1 MPPERVDYD
10 FNVQAAEL
18 ALRRR
23 SGDGRPGVDDLSV
36 FFLAQ
41 GEQSADAVMA
51 RLTTFIRA
59 AKQTLDLAV
68 YDMRFSDP
76 LRTQLASALRE
87 RADAGVQIRFCY
99 DGDKPPQPNLAAG
112 QDPAP
117 AGTGAFVQSLG
128 YPWRRIAGMKLM
140 HSKFILR
147 DRQSIWTGS
156 TNMTDE
162 AFTLMENNILEIDSS
177 DLANYYAE
185 DFEQIWEKEN
195 FDNTGEIQTVPVPL
209 TFSGQSAEARV
220 MFSPGCGLE
229 IDSEIAK
236 RVRAAQR
243 RVRICSLLINSGT
256 LIGELGNLLRAGQ
269 VPVDGIYD
277 RTQMAQVYVQWQE
290 VPQNRWKIGALKD
303 VIARAGLVGKNSTPY
318 TPTGRHDFM
327 HNKVL
332 LIDDSVITGS
342 YNFSYRGRL
351 ESSNAEVA
359 PLDEFIDEVMSI
371 LKSQPDVKE
380 VCVKKVY
387 PLRFSAEHG
396 QQKYEEFFE
405 QFNDSYK

>member
-1 MPPERVDYD
+1 M
-10 FNVQAAEL
+10 
-18 ALRRR
+18 
-23 SGDGRPGVDDLSV
+23 GGPGVDNLSV

-41 GEQSADAVMA
+41 GEQPADAVMA

-76 LRTQLASALRE
+76 LRAQLVSALRE
-87 RADAGVQIRFCY
+87 RAEAGVQIRFCY
-99 DGDKPPQPNLAAG
+99 DGDKPSQPNVAAG

-156 TNMTDE
+156 ANMTDD

-177 DLANYYAE
+177 SLANYYAQ
-185 DFEQIWEKEN
+185 DFEQLWEKEN
-195 FDNTGEIQTVPVPL
+195 FDNTGHIHTVPVPL
-209 TFSGQSAEARV
+209 TFSSQSAEARV

-229 IDSEIAK
+229 IDSEIAR

-256 LIGELGNLLRAGQ
+256 LISELGNLLRTGRVA
-269 VPVDGIYD
+269 VDGIYD
-277 RTQMAQVYVQWQE
+277 RTQMAEVYRQWQD
-290 VPQNRWKIGALKD
+290 VPQNRWKIDALKD
-303 VIARAGLVGKNSTPY
+303 IIARARLVGKNSTPY

-332 LIDDSVITGS
+332 VIDDSVITGS
-342 YNFSYRGRL
+342 YNFSRSAQFNAENILFINSAPLAEAYSVYIDHLIQKYRG
-351 ESSNAEVA
+351 
-359 PLDEFIDEVMSI
+359 
-371 LKSQPDVKE
+371 
-380 VCVKKVY
+380 
-387 PLRFSAEHG
+387 
-396 QQKYEEFFE
+396 
-405 QFNDSYK
+405 